1 MSELQEK
8 YVIYKPE
15 IGRGSYSKV
24 YKALDKNKKLI
35 AIKKINIQEIN
46 PKLLQ
51 RIEYEI
57 AIHKKIEHPNIVKL
71 NDIYRDEKNICL
83 ILEYCEQDFNKVK
96 CNYNSEYEC
105 QREINKLKKYI
116 LELNSALKYLKSI
129 NIIHRDLKPK
139 NILISSET
147 DSIKL
152 ADFGFASDK
161 SIDLYNTICGSPLYM
176 APEIIGIFIGSGEN
190 KISYDSKCD
199 IWSLGLIIYESF
211 FGIHPLKN
219 SINIMDL
226 YKNIKNNSINFNPN
240 LFTKFS
246 SEYHILV
253 NLLSKMLVID
263 VKNRITWDEYFE
275 HEWFTGTINKNV
287 NSNPISIPVKLITKP
302 NSLPHILNSVNE
314 HKNNIIINKYFDK
327 KKLKNNITKTKK
339 KIISYNPFLNNELD
353 DDSDNNKNS
362 DNNEDSDNNNENSDN
377 NNEDSDNN
385 NEDSD
390 NNSNNNEDSD
400 NNNIQKNDKLKLL
413 ISTNNIKE
421 EKEEKDI
428 EYIKDYFMNTE
439 TNRNSN
445 IKNRKN
451 KYDKD
456 NDDFSLGT
464 DYIIIDENDILTFD
478 NSKDSSIKD
487 NMFNFLSDSLK
498 YIKKPFKYFSL

>member
-96 CNYNSEYEC
+96 CTYNSEYEC
-105 QREINKLKKYI
+105 EKEINKLKKYV

-139 NILISSET
+139 NILISSDT

-161 SIDLYNTICGSPLYM
+161 PIDLYNTICGSPLYM
-176 APEIIGIFIGSGEN
+176 APEIIGIFIGSCEN

-226 YKNIKNNSINFNPN
+226 YKNIKNNTINFNPN

-263 VKNRITWDEYFE
+263 VQNRISWDEYFE
-275 HEWFTGTINKNV
+275 HEWFTGTINKNI
-287 NSNPISIPVKLITKP
+287 NSNPISIPIKIITKP

-314 HKNNIIINKYFDK
+314 HKNNIIINKYFNK
-327 KKLKNNITKTKK
+327 KKIKNNKVKK
-339 KIISYNPFLNNELD
+339 KIISCNPFLNNELNKSD
-353 DDSDNNKNS
+353 DDSDKNS
-362 DNNEDSDNNNENSDN
+362 DEDSDKNSDD
-377 NNEDSDNN
+377 DSDKNSDDDNYENN
-385 NEDSD
+385 
-390 NNSNNNEDSD
+390 
-400 NNNIQKNDKLKLL
+400 
-413 ISTNNIKE
+413 
-421 EKEEKDI
+421 
-428 EYIKDYFMNTE
+428 
-439 TNRNSN
+439 
-445 IKNRKN
+445 
-451 KYDKD
+451 DKD
-456 NDDFSLGT
+456 NDEDNYENSDENSDEDNYENSYKNSYIQENDQLKSLILNNNLKEKKNYFINTENNKNNKSNQDNDNFSLGK